1 MIVPPWPTGRGAPIP
16 TKNIG
21 RPSPTNSM
29 RRFPNRCAKT
39 GPRAARSLEK
49 MVEEEQHL
57 KLSRKLKTSL
67 KASAIAHEINEPLCR
82 NISKTPEMPG
92 QREAHH
98 WR

>member
-1 MIVPPWPTGRGAPIP
+1 
-16 TKNIG
+16 
-21 RPSPTNSM
+21 
-29 RRFPNRCAKT
+29 
-39 GPRAARSLEK
+39 